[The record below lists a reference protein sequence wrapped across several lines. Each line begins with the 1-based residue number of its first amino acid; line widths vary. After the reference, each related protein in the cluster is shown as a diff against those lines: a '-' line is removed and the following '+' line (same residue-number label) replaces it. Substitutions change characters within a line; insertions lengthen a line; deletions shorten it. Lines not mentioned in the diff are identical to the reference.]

1 MGTTAPRIV
10 IVGGGFVGLFSARRL
25 QRRLRREADL
35 LFVTPRN
42 FMTYQP
48 FLAEAAVGS
57 LEPRHVVVPLRRML
71 PRIEI
76 LSARVTRMCHQDHTI
91 TIQPSE
97 GPSYD
102 LSYDHLVVAVGGVT
116 RLPPIP
122 GVDRAAIPF
131 KTVEEAIALRNHV
144 LSRLDLAE
152 TTHDPQVRRRAL
164 TFVVVGGGFTGVEV
178 LGELEDMTRSAC
190 RHYRHVRPADL
201 HWMLVELT
209 GRILHEVGE
218 EVGQRAAAELRRRG
232 IDLRLNVGVESAIG
246 GWIHLSDGTEFAA
259 GTLVWTAGVQPH
271 PVLRNSDLPLDDKG
285 RIQVGT
291 DLHVVATQGV
301 WSAGDS
307 AAVPDLTN
315 PGATTPPTAQHAVR
329 QARHLADN
337 LVAVLRGEPVR
348 PYAHRYIGSV
358 ASLGLYKGVAE
369 LYGVQLR
376 GAPAWILHRTYHL
389 AQMPTL
395 NRKVR
400 IGLDW
405 ALASLFHRDPVSFGS
420 MPETAQSPEGP
431 EEGPPDRATAVAR

>member
-10 IVGGGFVGLFSARRL
+10 IVGGGFVGLYSARRL

-57 LEPRHVVVPLRRML
+57 LEPRHVVVPLRRLL
-71 PRIEI
+71 PRIEV
-76 LSARVTRMCHQDHTI
+76 LSARVTRMCHRDHTI

-102 LSYDHLVVAVGGVT
+102 LSYDQLVVAVGGVT

-122 GVDRAAIPF
+122 GLDRAAIPF

-178 LGELEDMTRSAC
+178 LGELEDMARSAC
-190 RHYRHVRPADL
+190 RHYRHVRPTDL
-201 HWMLVELT
+201 QWILVELT
-209 GRILHEVGE
+209 GHILHDVGE
-218 EVGQRAAAELRRRG
+218 EVGQRAAGELRGRG
-232 IDLRLNVGVESAIG
+232 IDLRLNVGVESALG
-246 GWIHLSDGTEFAA
+246 GWIRLSDGTELAT

-271 PVLRNSDLPLDDKG
+271 PVLRNSDLPLDGKG

-291 DLHVVATQGV
+291 DLHVVGAQGV

-337 LVAVLRGEPVR
+337 LVAVLHGEPAR

-376 GAPAWILHRTYHL
+376 GAPAWVLHRTYHL

-405 ALASLFHRDPVSFGS
+405 ALASLFHRDPVSFGAV
-420 MPETAQSPEGP
+420 PETTQSPEGP
-431 EEGPPDRATAVAR
+431 EEGPRDHATAVAR

>member
-1 MGTTAPRIV
+1 MGTDRPRIV
-10 IVGGGFVGLFSARRL
+10 IAGGGFVGLSSTRRL
-25 QRRLRREADL
+25 QRRLRHEADL
-35 LFVTPRN
+35 FFVTPRN

-48 FLAEAAVGS
+48 FLAEAAAGS
-57 LEPRHVVVPLRRML
+57 LEPRHVVVPLRKML
-71 PRIEI
+71 PRVEV
-76 LSARVTRMCHQDHTI
+76 LSARVTRICHREHVL

-102 LSYDHLVVAVGGVT
+102 LSYDYLVVAIGGVT

-122 GVDRAAIPF
+122 GLDQAAIPF
-131 KTVEEAIALRNHV
+131 KTIEEAIALRNHV

-178 LGELEDMTRSAC
+178 LAELEDMTRSAC
-190 RHYRHVRPADL
+190 RHYCHVRPTDL
-201 HWMLVELT
+201 HWILVEQT
-209 GRILHEVGE
+209 GRILHDVSENVG
-218 EVGQRAAAELRRRG
+218 RRTATELRRRRV
-232 IDLRLNVGVESAIG
+232 DLRLNAGVKSVLD
-246 GWIHLSDGTEFAA
+246 GWIQLSDGTAFPA

-271 PVLRNSDLPLDDKG
+271 PALRDSDLPLDDRG
-285 RIQVGT
+285 RIKVGT
-291 DLHVVATQGV
+291 DLQALGTQDV

-307 AAVPDLTN
+307 AAVPDLTH

-337 LVAVLRGEPVR
+337 LVAVLHGEPTH

-369 LYGVQLR
+369 LHGVQLR

-389 AQMPTL
+389 AKMPTL

-405 ALASLFHRDPVSFGS
+405 ALAGLFQRDPVSLGAVFEPTRSPDGQRRSGS
-420 MPETAQSPEGP
+420 
-431 EEGPPDRATAVAR
+431 PPNGVAG

>member
-1 MGTTAPRIV
+1 MGSTRPRIV

-25 QRRLRREADL
+25 QRRLRVEADL
-35 LFVTPRN
+35 VFVTPRN

-48 FLAEAAVGS
+48 FLAEAAAGS
-57 LEPRHVVVPLRRML
+57 LEPRHVVVPLRRTL
-71 PRIEI
+71 PRVEI

-102 LSYDHLVVAVGGVT
+102 LSYDHLVVALGGVT

-122 GVDRAAIPF
+122 GLDRTAIPF
-131 KTVEEAIALRNHV
+131 KTVEEAIALRDHV
-144 LSRLDLAE
+144 LARLDLAE
-152 TTHDPQVRRRAL
+152 TTHDPQIRRRAL

-190 RHYRHVRPADL
+190 RHYRNVRPADL
-201 HWMLVELT
+201 HWMLVELS

-218 EVGQRAAAELRRRG
+218 EVGRGVATELRRRG
-232 IDLRLNVGVESAIG
+232 VDLRLGVGVESALD
-246 GWIHLSDGTEFAA
+246 GWIRLSDGTELAA

-271 PVLRNSDLPLDDKG
+271 PVLRNSDLSLDDKG

-291 DLHVVATQGV
+291 DLRVVATQGV

-307 AAVPDLTN
+307 TAVPDLTN

-337 LVAVLRGEPVR
+337 LVAVLHGEPVR

-358 ASLGLYKGVAE
+358 ASLGLHKGVAE
-369 LYGVQLR
+369 LYGVQAR
-376 GAPAWILHRTYHL
+376 GATAWMLHRTYHL

-405 ALASLFHRDPVSFGS
+405 ALASLFQRDPVSLGAV
-420 MPETAQSPEGP
+420 PETTGSSDGQGSGSPPHG
-431 EEGPPDRATAVAR
+431 AVAS